1 MSEGTVA
8 KIEDGNLVYSVKEGT
23 IAFVSVLDT
32 IGQTFNQFDYL
43 DNSIIIKDAV
53 GSFNKK
59 DDLKKAVISHM
70 KSNFG
75 YAELDNPDSIQ
86 IYAANFEGKKNILK
100 VLDDYQY
107 YVRESNAD
115 GTYTWVNTGVKD
127 ENHSIKYTD
136 MLQTI
141 MGYVEKMTNA
151 MITALIAF
159 SAVSLI
165 VSSIMISI
173 ITYTSV
179 LERRKEIGVL
189 RSIGARKLDVSNLFI
204 SETSIIGM
212 ISGALGIGFGYLLIY
227 IANVIIKKVIEI
239 PNLLHLDWYY
249 AISLFVIS
257 FFLSMIAGIIPAA
270 IAANKDPVE
279 CLRSE

>member
-1 MSEGTVA
+1 
-8 KIEDGNLVYSVKEGT
+8 
-23 IAFVSVLDT
+23 
-32 IGQTFNQFDYL
+32 
-43 DNSIIIKDAV
+43 
-53 GSFNKK
+53 
-59 DDLKKAVISHM
+59 M

-107 YVRESNAD
+107 YVRESNED

>member
-1 MSEGTVA
+1 
-8 KIEDGNLVYSVKEGT
+8 
-23 IAFVSVLDT
+23 
-32 IGQTFNQFDYL
+32 
-43 DNSIIIKDAV
+43 
-53 GSFNKK
+53 
-59 DDLKKAVISHM
+59 M
-70 KSNFG
+70 KTTFG

-107 YVRESNAD
+107 YVREGNDD

-179 LERRKEIGVL
+179 LERRKEIGIL